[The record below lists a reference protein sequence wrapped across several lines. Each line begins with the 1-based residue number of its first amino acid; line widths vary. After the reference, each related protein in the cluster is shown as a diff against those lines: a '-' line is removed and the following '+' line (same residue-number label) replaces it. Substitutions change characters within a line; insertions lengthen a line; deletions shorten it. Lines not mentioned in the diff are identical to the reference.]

1 MKKEYDPRMHS
12 AEHILNQTMDRM
24 FQCGRCWNAHIEKKR
39 SKCDYHFKRPLKPDE
54 IEEIQA
60 RVNRIIQSDLAVKEE
75 FISKSE
81 AMRQFNT
88 DKLPDEVGDKIR
100 IVSIGDYDHCPCIGP
115 HVKSTADI
123 GEFLITTTS
132 FENGILRIRYKLT

>member
-1 MKKEYDPRMHS
+1 MHS
-12 AEHILNQTMDRM
+12 AEHILNQTMERM

-39 SKCDYHFKRPLKPDE
+39 SKCDYHFKRPLNPDE

-60 RVNRIIQSDLAVKEE
+60 RVNRIIQSDLAVKEQ

-81 AMRQFNT
+81 AIRQFNT
-88 DKLPDEVGDKIR
+88 DKLPDDVGDKIR

-115 HVKSTADI
+115 HVKSTAAI
-123 GEFLITTTS
+123 GEFRITTTS